1 MDVIELFLCLQ
12 CHVVCAVF
20 DFINYRNGQAQAA
33 LGWSGQTA
41 TEASGE
47 SEHILVG
54 ELPLVC
60 AHPGTLLHK
69 QQHSLHKLL

>member
-1 MDVIELFLCLQ
+1 MWCVLYLILLTIGMDTLRQRCDGLDRQ
-12 CHVVCAVF
+12 
-20 DFINYRNGQAQAA
+20 Q
-33 LGWSGQTA
+33 LGLV
-41 TEASGE
+41 E

-69 QQHSLHKLL
+69 Q